1 MAMKF
6 FYDKTYKNMFYSK
19 VGGIPL
25 KELNDMEIEFL
36 TLIDYNICVSTD
48 NYNQFYDE
56 WNQKF

>member
-48 NYNQFYDE
+48 NYN
-56 WNQKF
+56 